1 LQHLQPT
8 WSDYRDDLAVYTPV
22 AHRSVERH
30 CRDVLEALEQA
41 DVDAVI
47 AHETLFLQD
56 VLAARWPTLWI
67 ATGGDVPYARCD
79 AIWVPAELVTDGT
92 RARAAANGNPEIL
105 ARQLLFTLP
114 EDAAPADRAEL
125 ALPSD
130 AVVLL
135 SIGTRLAN
143 EIDASFRTLVAD
155 ILRAEPSA
163 WLLLVGPG
171 TEPMPAQFDADIRGR
186 VRGIGLHDSP
196 RALYRSCDVYL
207 NPFRTGGGTSAQ
219 TAMADGMPIVT
230 LASGDV
236 GAVAGAALAVADKA
250 SYRDHLLALVRDPQ
264 ARAASSDRSRA
275 RIRATFDFPAQ
286 VAEIVATLQRLA
298 ATPR

>member
-1 LQHLQPT
+1 ML
-8 WSDYRDDLAVYTPV
+8 
-22 AHRSVERH
+22 ERA
-30 CRDVLEALEQA
+30 E
-41 DVDAVI
+41 VDAVI
-47 AHETLFLQD
+47 AHDTLFLQD

-79 AIWVPAELVTDGT
+79 AIWVPAELVGDGT

-114 EDAAPADRAEL
+114 QDAPPADRAEL
-125 ALPSD
+125 GLPSD

-135 SIGTRLAN
+135 SIGTRLAS
-143 EIDASFRTLVAD
+143 EIDVSFRTVVTE

-163 WLLLVGPG
+163 WLLLVGPE
-171 TEPMPAQFDADIRGR
+171 TEPMPAQFDADIRAR
-186 VRGIGLHDSP
+186 VRGIGLHESP

-207 NPFRTGGGTSAQ
+207 NPFRSGGGTSAQ

-230 LASGDV
+230 LAAGDV
-236 GAVAGAALAVADKA
+236 GAVAGVELAVADKA
-250 SYRDHLLALVRDPQ
+250 RYRDHLLALVRDPQ
-264 ARAASSDRSRA
+264 LRAASSDRSRA
-275 RIRATFDFPAQ
+275 RIAATFDFPAQ
-286 VAEIVATLQRLA
+286 VAEIIATLQRLA